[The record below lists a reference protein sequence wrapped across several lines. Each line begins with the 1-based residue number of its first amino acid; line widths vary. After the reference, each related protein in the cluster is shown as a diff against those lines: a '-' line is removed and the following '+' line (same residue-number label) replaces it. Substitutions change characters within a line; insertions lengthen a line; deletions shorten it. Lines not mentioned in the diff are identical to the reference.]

1 MNNDTYSRR
10 QSISATRVAAVL
22 TACAGPAAIVLALT
36 SCSAGDHGGNAPVST
51 APSSVASS
59 PVAQSPNP
67 GPSATQSR
75 GSAAAGSGLAP
86 TQIINEIAVN
96 SSGQPANG
104 YHETTG
110 PTPDRAAECNEPSP
124 AAVSNNIYGCAP
136 SAYSADVCWPASGLD
151 LLCMNDPWAKEV
163 HRIHVPAPLN
173 QSPHRLRPNLWRCF
187 SMTALTAESE
197 MAARGVVATTATLA
211 PTVAT
216 QMRLCLPGR
225 TPADRPVHA
234 IVDRQAWRPAG
245 IWATG
250 ATARHPQR
258 GHGLVCQQL
267 KTLRA
272 AETQYCPGISAQIP
286 PPTTPKCLVN
296 RSPPWQ
302 NTEREPSQ
310 VSSHE
315 TRNHVGFG
323 SIRESNGL
331 SHLPGPHDGL
341 SAGRSERMSRNCV
354 PVRAIIERRKNLP
367 RIP

>member
-75 GSAAAGSGLAP
+75 GSAATGSGLAP

-173 QSPHRLRPNLWRCF
+173 PVTAPVAPQPVALLLDDGTHCRIRNGGSWSGRDDGYLGAYRCDPNEAVLTRPNSEPIDRSTPLW
-187 SMTALTAESE
+187 
-197 MAARGVVATTATLA
+197 
-211 PTVAT
+211 TVK
-216 QMRLCLPGR
+216 LGDLPGFGQ
-225 TPADRPVHA
+225 PAQPPATHSV
-234 IVDRQAWRPAG
+234 VTAWFA
-245 IWATG
+245 
-250 ATARHPQR
+250 
-258 GHGLVCQQL
+258 
-267 KTLRA
+267 
-272 AETQYCPGISAQIP
+272 
-286 PPTTPKCLVN
+286 
-296 RSPPWQ
+296 
-302 NTEREPSQ
+302 
-310 VSSHE
+310 
-315 TRNHVGFG
+315 
-323 SIRESNGL
+323 SN
-331 SHLPGPHDGL
+331 
-341 SAGRSERMSRNCV
+341 
-354 PVRAIIERRKNLP
+354 
-367 RIP
+367 